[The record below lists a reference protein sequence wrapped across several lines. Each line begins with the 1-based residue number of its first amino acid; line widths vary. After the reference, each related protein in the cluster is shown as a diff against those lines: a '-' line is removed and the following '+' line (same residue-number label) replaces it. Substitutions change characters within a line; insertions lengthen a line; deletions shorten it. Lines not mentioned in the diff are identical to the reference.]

1 MIDFPAIHIGNV
13 TFDEIPQHGTIGEGY
28 QKIYPKSKMQG
39 VFFCEEKISEISC
52 NVKTIGSCAS
62 VGSTD
67 FGRRICVVESSW

>member
-39 VFFCEEKISEISC
+39 HFFARRKFRKSLAMLKLLVRVLVLDQQIWAGE
-52 NVKTIGSCAS
+52 S
-62 VGSTD
+62 V
-67 FGRRICVVESSW
+67 W